1 MDENQFKSR
10 ISELGPERMKVLM
23 QYHKDLE
30 NLHKKHKEKIDPN
43 DALYAMVG
51 YSYQMLIAHFN
62 DFSKAKLAM
71 IDIIDDVLKT
81 IIDITKMAEEHRSKV
96 GSVKDATE

>member
-1 MDENQFKSR
+1 MDSNQFKSR
-10 ISELGPERMKVLM
+10 ISDLGPERMQVLM
-23 QYHKDLE
+23 KYHKDLE
-30 NLHKKHKEKIDPN
+30 NLHKKHAQNIDPN

-51 YSYQMLIAHFN
+51 YSYQMLISHFN

-81 IIDITKMAEEHRSKV
+81 IVEISKMAEEHEKLT
-96 GSVKDATE
+96 KEKK